1 MNNIKRIYT
10 ECSDVEEFVRK
21 YIHYLSSLMNRLDT
35 KAIGAFV
42 DELER
47 TRKNHH
53 TIYIIGNGGSA
64 ATAMHM
70 VNDIGI
76 DVFKKSGTDLP
87 YRVMSLCENISVSTA
102 IANDSGYQNLFV
114 NQLQMHYRPG
124 DMLIAISA
132 SGNSPNVVM
141 AAEWVK
147 EHGGRV
153 IGLLGFDGGSL
164 KKICDISILVETPK
178 GEYGPVE
185 DIHLVIDHMI
195 SHWLQYY
202 LQKRSDNEK
211 GE

>member
-1 MNNIKRIYT
+1 MNTIKQIYNESSNI
-10 ECSDVEEFVRK
+10 EEFIGEYTR
-21 YIHYLSSLMNRLDT
+21 YLSVLLSRLDT

-42 DELER
+42 NELER
-47 TRKNHH
+47 TRKDHN

-76 DVFKKSGTDLP
+76 DVLKKSGTDLP

-124 DMLIAISA
+124 DLLIVISA

-147 EHGGRV
+147 EHKGRV
-153 IGLLGFDGGSL
+153 IGLLGFDGGRMKDL
-164 KKICDISILVETPK
+164 CDISILVETPK

-185 DIHLVIDHMI
+185 DVHLVIDHMI

-202 LQKRSDNEK
+202 LQKAL
-211 GE
+211 